1 MRHRV
6 GCATC
11 VQCVQWRRSPVLTDS
26 RHLNDLELL
35 RLMGSSS
42 WFLALGSPLASGSS
56 PSAVGLHVEGGLCLR
71 LKLEVLCRVAAG
83 RWALTHHCSRANF
96 GAWWL
101 SRPELLGSWGFQKKG
116 EGVGALQ
123 NHTNPPPSAN
133 PPRAPPLPMTPT
145 CRRAPS

>member
-26 RHLNDLELL
+26 RHRNDLELL
-35 RLMGSSS
+35 RLMGV
-42 WFLALGSPLASGSS
+42 LLGSPLASGSS

-83 RWALTHHCSRANF
+83 HSRTTVLGPISGPGGCRALSF
-96 GAWWL
+96 L
-101 SRPELLGSWGFQKKG
+101 VLGDFRRRVKG

-123 NHTNPPPSAN
+123 CSLKNHTTPPPSAN
-133 PPRAPPLPMTPT
+133 SPRAPPLPTTPT